1 MERIDAIMS
10 HKLFQTCQERIYQE
24 EKQRIYC
31 KHGLEHSLDV
41 ARIAYIL
48 NLEEDGGL
56 DRELI
61 YAMAL
66 LHDLGR
72 SEEYETGIS
81 HHEAGGEL
89 AEKILSE
96 CGFTEEETGLISQ
109 AIRTHKKAEPGTGDY
124 CSSLLYRADKLS
136 RNCFSCEADQT
147 CYWEME
153 SRNHKISY

>member
-1 MERIDAIMS
+1 MERIDAIMR
-10 HKLFQTCQERIYQE
+10 HELFQTCQEKIRQE

-48 NLEEDGGL
+48 NTEEDGGL

-66 LHDLGR
+66 IHDLGR

-81 HHEAGGEL
+81 HHEAGGKL
-89 AEKILSE
+89 AERILPE
-96 CGFTEEETGLISQ
+96 CGFTIEETKLISQ
-109 AIRTHKKAEPGTGDY
+109 AIRTHKKAELETGDY

-136 RNCFSCEADQT
+136 RNCFSCEAEHT
-147 CYWEME
+147 CYWERE